1 MDAPVDAT
9 DPSTAAEP
17 PRRARRLAL
26 GALGALLL
34 LAGGAASWVAW
45 PFLRDD
51 LVLDRVVLAVALDW
65 RDFGREKA
73 RARLEYELDHQR
85 IGLQVTDEDC
95 ALVEDDRIRR
105 VECAWTADVRVPL
118 LGIAVPLNFRSVAEL
133 SPDGTTRRL
142 R

>member
-9 DPSTAAEP
+9 DPAAPPEP
-17 PRRARRLAL
+17 PRRTRRLVLWAL
-26 GALGALLL
+26 GLPLLL
-34 LAGGAASWVAW
+34 VGGAACWAAW

-51 LVLDRVVLAVALDW
+51 LVLDRIVLAVALDW

-73 RARLEYELDHQR
+73 QARLEYELDHQR

-95 ALVEDDRIRR
+95 ALVEEDRIRR
-105 VECAWTADVRVPL
+105 VECAWTGTARLPL
-118 LGIAVPLNFRSVAEL
+118 FGIAVPLSFRSAAEL
-133 SPDGTTRRL
+133 SPDGTARRL

>member
-1 MDAPVDAT
+1 V
-9 DPSTAAEP
+9 PSPER
-17 PRRARRLAL
+17 PRRAARIAAGALVAGLVAL
-26 GALGALLL
+26 GGL
-34 LAGGAASWVAW
+34 ASWLAW
-45 PFLRDD
+45 PYVRDD

-65 RDFGREKA
+65 RDFGRDKA
-73 RARLEYELDHQR
+73 RARLEYELDHQG

-95 ALVEDDRIRR
+95 ALVEEERVRR

-118 LGIAVPLNFRSVAEL
+118 LEISVPLNFRSVAEL